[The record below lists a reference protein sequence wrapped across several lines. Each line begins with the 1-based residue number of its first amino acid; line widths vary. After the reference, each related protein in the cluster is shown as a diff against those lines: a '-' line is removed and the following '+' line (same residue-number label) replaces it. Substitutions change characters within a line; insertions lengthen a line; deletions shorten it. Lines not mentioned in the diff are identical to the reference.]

1 MSAENPSSP
10 THEAEAPAV
19 TNSRRRLLRV
29 GAGSAPILLTL
40 LSRPVLGVE
49 CGTASAVGSSLHSSH
64 SPQISS
70 CSGLSVSS
78 WTSASTWP
86 DPYKKTTKNGA
97 HGWDATPF
105 HCTTTGLTGT
115 IFSGEVMLDVMKLAE
130 DGAAKSVGRY
140 CAAALLNARSNRTPV
155 LTEATVRN
163 IWNSYVSAK
172 GYYEPTAGVHWGATQ
187 IIAYIKSTMV

>member
-86 DPYKKTTKNGA
+86 DPYKKRTKHGIN
-97 HGWDATPF
+97 GWDATPF
-105 HCTTTGLTGT
+105 HCTTTGLNGT
-115 IFSGEVMLDVMKLAE
+115 VFSGKVMLDVMKLAE

-163 IWNSYVSAK
+163 IWHSYVSAK